1 MRPRRI
7 ILTGMGS
14 SLFAAYP
21 AYLRLLQAGL
31 AAIWIELSELL
42 HYAGRQIG
50 PDTLLVVI
58 SQSGETVE
66 ALRLLEELHP
76 SGSLLAITNNADSTL
91 AGQARWVI
99 ATGAGAERSIAT
111 KTYTTSLLALTMLAA
126 RIAGT
131 TPREL
136 AGLLEPAIAAAG
148 EVCASAPGWIT
159 ALPDEWLAPGPLT
172 LVGRGPALATALSGG
187 LLLKETAKIP
197 SEGMSSAQFRH
208 GPLEIAGPHHRAIVC
223 AAPGPTLALD
233 HRLAGEL
240 CSHGSHV
247 LVLGTPAPGLDS
259 ASIALPETSCTELY
273 ALIPLQLL
281 AREMALRQGITPGT
295 FRFIGKVT
303 ATE

>member
-1 MRPRRI
+1 MTDILDDILEQPQLLAQALHAHLAPNGPLDSAVRGALEMRPRRI

-136 AGLLEPAIAAAG
+136 AGLLEPAIAAARSFG
-148 EVCASAPGWIT
+148 TGRSRSPGRTTARSSAPRPARPWRSTTGW
-159 ALPDEWLAPGPLT
+159 
-172 LVGRGPALATALSGG
+172 PASCVATA
-187 LLLKETAKIP
+187 A
-197 SEGMSSAQFRH
+197 M
-208 GPLEIAGPHHRAIVC
+208 C
-223 AAPGPTLALD
+223 
-233 HRLAGEL
+233 L
-240 CSHGSHV
+240 C
-247 LVLGTPAPGLDS
+247 
-259 ASIALPETSCTELY
+259 
-273 ALIPLQLL
+273 L
-281 AREMALRQGITPGT
+281 ARPRPAWIAPASPCRKQAALSSTP
-295 FRFIGKVT
+295 
-303 ATE
+303 